1 MNRFIMQRFLV
12 LFLVLGL
19 ITACSDDDPVDP
31 GDPADTQKPSVEI
44 VKPSIDEVIPSD
56 DLEVEVVV
64 GDNVGVERVDLY
76 LNNSLSPD
84 AVINGAPWTTTVSIA
99 ALENGDHLISA
110 KAYDAAGNESN
121 VVRVAFIKQKDDGIH
136 IVLKPGSE
144 FVFDRWELDMEN
156 EKDPASNR
164 DYVTRIVA
172 GDGSMLDGK
181 TDWVYQI
188 SEDMRDGDIDT
199 MLVRISD
206 AGNVQVYGFSH
217 MFLDLMLAKAEENG
231 YPLTMPDLDDPVWE
245 DVARF
250 YDAASAPLQ
259 IGSTWEITQPGGIV
273 IDIIQGVSAV
283 ITVKGAFTGKDD
295 IFNVGGKD
303 INGWKSTIT
312 ATISIMGTDSDVLIH
327 LWFSDDPDGQ
337 VRMQH
342 ESSEINMV
350 ITTFPVNGDLQELKS
365 YQQ

>member
-1 MNRFIMQRFLV
+1 MNRYIMQRFL
-12 LFLVLGL
+12 LLSLALGL
-19 ITACSDDDPVDP
+19 ITACSDEDTPVDP
-31 GDPADTQKPSVEI
+31 GDAQKPSVEI

-56 DLEVEVVV
+56 DLLVEVVV
-64 GDNVGVERVDLY
+64 SDNVGVERVDLY
-76 LNNSLSPD
+76 LNDSLSPD
-84 AVINGAPWTTTVSIA
+84 AVINGAPWNTTVSIA

-156 EKDPASNR
+156 EKDPATKSE
-164 DYVTRIVA
+164 YVTRILA
-172 GDGSMLDGK
+172 GGGPMVGGK

-188 SEDMRDGDIDT
+188 SEDSKDGDKDT
-199 MLVRISD
+199 MLVRISES
-206 AGNVQVYGFSH
+206 GNVQVFSFSNV
-217 MFLDLMLAKAEENG
+217 FLDLMLREAEANG
-231 YPLTMPDLDDPVWE
+231 YPLPMPELDDPVWE

-250 YDAASAPLQ
+250 YNAAGARME

-283 ITVKGAFTGKDD
+283 ITVNGAFTGKDD
-295 IFNVGGKD
+295 IFSVGGKD
-303 INGWKSTIT
+303 INAWKSTIT
-312 ATISIMGTDSDVLIH
+312 ATISIMGTDSDILIH

-337 VRMQH
+337 VRLLH
-342 ESSEINMV
+342 ESGEINMV
-350 ITTFPVNGDLQELKS
+350 IKEFPVNGELQELKS